1 MPDWP
6 QLADS
11 ILVSERKDEVSSCSK
26 TDEFEEEHRQ
36 EKNSKMSQSDLR
48 NPSTHQLRLQ
58 RFCIGQ
64 ISPSLAVH
72 SNSCSQKHHSLNLP
86 PEQERLR

>member
-48 NPSTHQLRLQ
+48 NPSTYQLRLQ

-64 ISPSLAVH
+64 ISP